1 MPQMKAT
8 KSLTYG
14 TRRLKADDIFMART
28 RTDARVLIALKK
40 AEPYSRDKK
49 KIVPVDPRKATMDD
63 THVIVTTKPKAAP
76 RPKAAAKPKRAARA
90 KITPA

>member
-14 TRRLKADDIFMART
+14 TRRLKADDIFTART

-40 AEPYSRDKK
+40 AEYY
-49 KIVPVDPRKATMDD
+49 TE
-63 THVIVTTKPKAAP
+63 PKAAP
-76 RPKAAAKPKRAARA
+76 KPKAAAKPKRAART
-90 KITPA
+90 KTKPA